1 MTKSPPRVGL
11 RLLPDAV
18 RAQMSSRARG
28 IFRAAVR
35 LSRSQHRDDEDM
47 AFRLAWSAE
56 QREFEREARN
66 RRR

>member
-1 MTKSPPRVGL
+1 MTTSPTGAGL
-11 RLLPDAV
+11 RMLPDAM

-35 LSRSQHRDDEDM
+35 LARSQHRDDEDT
-47 AFRLAWSAE
+47 AFRLAWGAE
-56 QREFEREARN
+56 QRQFEREARD